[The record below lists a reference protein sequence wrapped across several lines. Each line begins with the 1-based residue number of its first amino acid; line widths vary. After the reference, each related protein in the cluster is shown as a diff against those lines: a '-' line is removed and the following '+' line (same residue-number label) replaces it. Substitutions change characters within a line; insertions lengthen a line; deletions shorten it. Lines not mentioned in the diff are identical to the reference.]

1 LPSFASET
9 RTAMLDIMAKQ
20 LHTCESA
27 KVPTIEMKGSCRGVV
42 FYSSGRTVENITK
55 WSHFSLDS
63 WEKQEGLADS
73 LVNELTSS
81 KSKYRGG
88 FASGSRRL
96 NSRATEACK
105 NAAKTFACATHFP
118 YCPYDN
124 SGVAPIPVCQQTCV
138 DVKYQCSLDNL
149 DCSSN
154 AGWRSNGNHCF
165 QMPDGGSFLLSSE
178 QGPYYYLPTWYL
190 ITSVF
195 WTFLLILWC
204 YLNFRDMKQCSK
216 CHPAIT
222 ARREAAEARAI
233 AAGGPNRPRQP
244 SIATRLHRF
253 MLTVP
258 FIKLLIVW
266 FAAAFW
272 IDCAATGLCSFWMG
286 VFWVNMQLIYE
297 TSYILI
303 FVLISKGWCITTA
316 HLSREQWRS
325 VLMSVC
331 TFYMAESMLLV
342 FKSYMQWSYWLFTAL
357 LYMSFLLTIFKNTQ
371 DNVSVIQRQL
381 DHADNERLNVLGQLL
396 LNKLML
402 LRLFQYILICYT
414 IFELLIHT
422 IFDAGMRELNT
433 TIIAH
438 ETMEMV
444 TACCLGYI
452 ICPNVLSRLYYQ
464 GLGPQ
469 MNATNEIIPF
479 FQATLRYKG
488 ASKSHSTSNVDNIN
502 SEGKNELTATMDE
515 AGAQNVNG
523 SRSRRSSSSSSSSAS
538 IGDSKDFEKSLQKS
552 TNVRRLSKLSKIRR
566 LSKSSVSVAS
576 PLRSSLV
583 SQGEMKEGGARINS
597 STIDNSPSDST
608 NSNNGG
614 SSVVQI
620 KPVHRPKWLLSQRNQ
635 GSEEGNSKTETATLV
650 IVQNPSRVDIQMA
663 ARCRHTVGS
672 YRMGIGPRS
681 SVLIS
686 KQVSDDRSEYTD
698 EDTSDSE
705 DDEENVVIM
714 RGRSN
719 SSERRGSTNK
729 NSYSR
734 AVEMTTLSRRPPP
747 PPPPPPTW

>member
-1 LPSFASET
+1 
-9 RTAMLDIMAKQ
+9 
-20 LHTCESA
+20 
-27 KVPTIEMKGSCRGVV
+27 
-42 FYSSGRTVENITK
+42 
-55 WSHFSLDS
+55 
-63 WEKQEGLADS
+63 
-73 LVNELTSS
+73 
-81 KSKYRGG
+81 
-88 FASGSRRL
+88 
-96 NSRATEACK
+96 
-105 NAAKTFACATHFP
+105 
-118 YCPYDN
+118 
-124 SGVAPIPVCQQTCV
+124 
-138 DVKYQCSLDNL
+138 
-149 DCSSN
+149 
-154 AGWRSNGNHCF
+154 
-165 QMPDGGSFLLSSE
+165 
-178 QGPYYYLPTWYL
+178 
-190 ITSVF
+190 
-195 WTFLLILWC
+195 
-204 YLNFRDMKQCSK
+204 
-216 CHPAIT
+216 
-222 ARREAAEARAI
+222 
-233 AAGGPNRPRQP
+233 
-244 SIATRLHRF
+244 
-253 MLTVP
+253 
-258 FIKLLIVW
+258 
-266 FAAAFW
+266 
-272 IDCAATGLCSFWMG
+272 
-286 VFWVNMQLIYE
+286 
-297 TSYILI
+297 
-303 FVLISKGWCITTA
+303 
-316 HLSREQWRS
+316 
-325 VLMSVC
+325 
-331 TFYMAESMLLV
+331 
-342 FKSYMQWSYWLFTAL
+342 
-357 LYMSFLLTIFKNTQ
+357 
-371 DNVSVIQRQL
+371 
-381 DHADNERLNVLGQLL
+381 
-396 LNKLML
+396 
-402 LRLFQYILICYT
+402 
-414 IFELLIHT
+414 
-422 IFDAGMRELNT
+422 
-433 TIIAH
+433 
-438 ETMEMV
+438 
-444 TACCLGYI
+444 
-452 ICPNVLSRLYYQ
+452 
-464 GLGPQ
+464 